1 MATTKLTL
9 SMKPE
14 VVYRAKKY
22 AKEKNISLSRLI
34 QDYLAQLSEPGPEPD
49 KNINKDILALTGI
62 LKEKYPDEVDLK
74 EEKYQYL
81 KQKYDL

>member
-1 MATTKLTL
+1 MGTTKLTL
-9 SMKPE
+9 SMEPE

-22 AKEKNISLSRLI
+22 AKNRNISLSRLI
-34 QDYLAQLSEPGPEPD
+34 QDYLDQLSEHKPEAD
-49 KNINKDILALTGI
+49 SSINPDILELTGI
-62 LKEKYPDEVDLK
+62 LKGKIPDDIDLK